1 MFLALDFGLV
11 CGASTDL
18 RRLGNVGGGV
28 SLASCVCQLAGE
40 PRPGN
45 RRFTI
50 STSLVEQ
57 ALVALLGSGVLE
69 RSILPL
75 SRFPGF
81 TPPMLHEP
89 KLRKSLLQRQKD
101 KV

>member
-18 RRLGNVGGGV
+18 RRLGTLVGG
-28 SLASCVCQLAGE
+28 SRWPPVCDLAGK

-45 RRFTI
+45 RRFTF

-75 SRFPGF
+75 SHFPGF
-81 TPPMLHEP
+81 TPPH
-89 KLRKSLLQRQKD
+89 
-101 KV
+101 VA